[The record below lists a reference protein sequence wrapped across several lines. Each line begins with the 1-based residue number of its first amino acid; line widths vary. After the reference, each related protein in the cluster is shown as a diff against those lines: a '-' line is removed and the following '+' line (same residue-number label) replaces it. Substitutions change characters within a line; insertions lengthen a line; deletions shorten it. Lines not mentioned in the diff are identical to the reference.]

1 MTAKEMKE
9 NGSDILVAVAHPSEE
24 KAVREAAGVAG
35 GSCEILVT
43 GVGGAAMSWALQKRF
58 AAGPQPSL
66 VIGAGIA
73 GSYVA
78 AVVPGDVVVARSDCF
93 ADMGVDDNG
102 SFRSL
107 FRANLAD
114 PDTYPFSGGRIHCTG
129 RLFDLVARKYRTVT
143 AATVN
148 MSSGSAPVIE
158 RIRKAWDPEIETME
172 GAWLAYTCA
181 LAHTEWLSVRAIS
194 NMVEPRNPRNW
205 DIPLALRNL
214 REAMKE
220 ILKITAAV

>member
-1 MTAKEMKE
+1 MIQKEM
-9 NGSDILVAVAHPSEE
+9 NDTPSAVLIAVAHPSEE
-24 KAVREAAGVAG
+24 EAVREAVSGN
-35 GSCEILVT
+35 SCEILVT

-58 AAGPQPSL
+58 AAGPMPSL

-78 AVVPGDVVVARSDCF
+78 AVAPGEVVVVRSDCF

-102 SFRSL
+102 TFRSL

-114 PDTYPFSGGRIHCTG
+114 PDSYPFSGGRIHCSG
-129 RLFDLVARKYRTVT
+129 SMFDLVSRKYKTVA

-181 LAHTEWLSVRAIS
+181 MAYTEWLSVRAIS
-194 NMVEPRNPRNW
+194 NSVEPRNLSNW
-205 DIPLALRNL
+205 DITLALLNL
-214 REAMKE
+214 KEAMRE
-220 ILKITAAV
+220 ILKMTAEV

>member
-9 NGSDILVAVAHPSEE
+9 NGSGILVAVAHPSEE
-24 KAVREAAGVAG
+24 EAVREAAGVIG
-35 GSCEILVT
+35 GSCEIIVT

-58 AAGPQPSL
+58 AAGPRPSL

-78 AVVPGDVVVARSDCF
+78 AVKTGAVVVVRSDCF

-102 SFRSL
+102 TFRSL

-114 PDTYPFSGGRIHCTG
+114 PDSYPFSGGRIHCSG
-129 RLFDLVARKYRTVT
+129 RMFDLAARKYKAVT

-172 GAWLAYTCA
+172 GAWLAYSCA
-181 LAHTEWLSVRAIS
+181 MAHTEWLSVRAIS
-194 NMVEPRNPRNW
+194 NMVEPRNTANW
-205 DIPLALRNL
+205 DIPLALQSL
-214 REAMKE
+214 EGAMAE
-220 ILKITAAV
+220 ILKMTAES